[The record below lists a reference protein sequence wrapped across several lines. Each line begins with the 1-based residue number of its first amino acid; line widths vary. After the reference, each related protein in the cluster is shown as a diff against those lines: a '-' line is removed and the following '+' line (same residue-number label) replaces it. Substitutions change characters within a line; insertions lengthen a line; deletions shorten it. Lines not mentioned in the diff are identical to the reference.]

1 MRFDI
6 GTISIQFR
14 HKVVQIE
21 IVSLVQEICR
31 TCRFLPSVEWV
42 WQLHFSVLI
51 RHRSCMHSKLALGGG
66 RENRLSRPRNWSHV
80 AIVNVLNG
88 MGLLLLFRFDIGVIW
103 TQFGHW
109 LLHRKMVSFVHEIGR
124 SLRLLPSVEWV
135 WELLFLPSI
144 PHRSSIN
151 TVWLEGVKISF
162 KESVAGPDMYL
173 QYKVCEMLFYLCWFD
188 IGTIRTRFGH
198 WVVQRKSFLLV

>member
-31 TCRFLPSVEWV
+31 TCHQSNESDSFIFLFWFDVVAVCTRNWHWV
-42 WQLHFSVLI
+42 
-51 RHRSCMHSKLALGGG
+51 
-66 RENRLSRPRNWSHV
+66 ENRLSRPRNWSHV

-162 KESVAGPDMYL
+162 TESVAGHDLYL